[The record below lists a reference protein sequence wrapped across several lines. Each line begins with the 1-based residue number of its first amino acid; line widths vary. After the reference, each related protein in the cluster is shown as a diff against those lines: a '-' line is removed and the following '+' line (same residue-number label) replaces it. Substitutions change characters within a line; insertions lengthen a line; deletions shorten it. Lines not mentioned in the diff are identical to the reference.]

1 MLNRRQFLN
10 DMVRGGIFASLTLLS
25 GILIRRW
32 GKAGECQRGLTCGN
46 CKLSD
51 QCSLPEAEK
60 YRAYRPGSKN
70 NRNEDGRNR
79 K

>member
-32 GKAGECQRGLTCGN
+32 GKADECQRGLTCGN
-46 CKLSD
+46 CKLSV
-51 QCSLPEAEK
+51 QCTLPEAKK
-60 YRAYRPGSKN
+60 YRADRPGSN
-70 NRNEDGRNR
+70 NTGNEDGRNR